1 MQNRARTNGELKT
14 TTACRL
20 FIRSRLVIQISG
32 FIQESAVL
40 LEPGNLTRSSLCIFR
55 VAV

>member
-20 FIRSRLVIQISG
+20 FILSRLVIQISG

-40 LEPGNLTRSSLCIFR
+40 LELGNLTRPSLSIFR
-55 VAV
+55 VEV